1 MDNASLTIDRV
12 EVAYGPVSV
21 LKSVSLSVA
30 AGEFVAL
37 LGSSGCGKTTLLR
50 AISGLVPV
58 QAGSILVAER
68 DITRLSPERRNMA
81 MVFQSYALW
90 PHMTMAQNLSYG
102 LRLRRVPRAQRARR
116 VQEIVA
122 LLGLEGLA
130 ERPVTQLSGGQ
141 RQRVALGRALAI
153 NPRILLLDEPLSNL
167 DARIRA
173 TMRHEIKAIQQQV
186 GITAIH
192 VTHDREEAMVMADRI
207 AIMEAG
213 DIVQIGPPEEVYK
226 RPATTFVATFMG
238 ADNVIEIDI
247 ARQNG
252 AVELAPGPHHDRV
265 RLPCARDLDAPGA
278 HVAGTVDGPA
288 VAHFRSEAASL
299 IDGEASAGDRLVLR
313 GRIAQSAYPG
323 GFYRYAVDV
332 GAQRFMVDHAERL
345 AIGER
350 VGICLPAAALHLYPR
365 HR

>member
-1 MDNASLTIDRV
+1 
-12 EVAYGPVSV
+12 
-21 LKSVSLSVA
+21 
-30 AGEFVAL
+30 
-37 LGSSGCGKTTLLR
+37 
-50 AISGLVPV
+50 
-58 QAGSILVAER
+58 
-68 DITRLSPERRNMA
+68 MA

-90 PHMTMAQNLSYG
+90 PHMTMAQNLAYG
-102 LRLRRVPRAQRARR
+102 LRLRRVPRAERARR

-153 NPRILLLDEPLSNL
+153 EPRILLLDEPLSNL
-167 DARIRA
+167 DSRIRA

-207 AIMEAG
+207 AIMAAG
-213 DIVQIGPPEEVYK
+213 EIVQIGPPEEVYN

-238 ADNVIEIDI
+238 ADNVIEVDV
-247 ARQNG
+247 ARRNG
-252 AVELAPGPHHDRV
+252 AVEVAAGPHHDGV
-265 RLPCARDLDAPGA
+265 RLPCARDLGEPGA
-278 HVAGTVDGPA
+278 HVGGSVDGRA

-299 IDGEASAGDRLVLR
+299 TSQAGAGGELVLR

-323 GFYRYAVDV
+323 GFYRYAVEV

-345 AIGER
+345 AVGEQ
-350 VGICLPAAALHLYPR
+350 VGIRLPASALHLYPDQG
-365 HR
+365 